1 MTTKIAVNGF
11 GRIGRL
17 VVRSALQRDDMEVM
31 AINDIAEPDRMA
43 HLFQYDSVHGTYEG
57 EVELDG
63 EQLKIDS
70 QEVQLLSVQDPA
82 DLPWDELDVD
92 IAVESTGVFRQK
104 EEAAKHLEAGADK
117 VVISAPGKG
126 DLLSI
131 VMGVNED
138 EYDPAEHDIV
148 DNASC
153 TTNCLAPMVKVLN
166 DTFGLQSATVT
177 TTHAYTTSQNI
188 LDGPG
193 GKDYRRMRAAAESII
208 PTSTGSAVATTEVLP
223 ELEGKI
229 DGIALRVPVPDGSIT
244 DLSATLEE
252 DVTEEEVNDAFRQA
266 AGGELDGIMDVED
279 TELVSRDYVGNPH
292 SVVVDAE
299 KTMVVNGNQIKVL
312 GWYDNEWGYANR
324 IVDLVQYMMEA

>member
-1 MTTKIAVNGF
+1 MTTRIAVNGF

-17 VVRSALQRDDMEVM
+17 VVRAALGRDDMEVM

-43 HLFQYDSVHGTYEG
+43 HLFQYDSVHGTYDG
-57 EVELDG
+57 EVKLDG
-63 EQLKIDS
+63 DRLNIDS
-70 QEVQLLSVQDPA
+70 QEIKLLSVKDPA
-82 DLPWDELDVD
+82 DLPWDELGVD

-126 DLLSI
+126 DILSI
-131 VMGVNED
+131 VLGVNEN
-138 EYDPAEHDIV
+138 EYDPGEHDIV

-177 TTHAYTTSQNI
+177 TTHAYTTTQNI
-188 LDGPG
+188 LDGPA

-229 DGIALRVPVPDGSIT
+229 NGIALRVPVPDGSIT
-244 DLSATLEE
+244 DLSATLKE
-252 DVTEEEVNDAFRQA
+252 DVSEEQVNDAFRKA
-266 AGGELDGIMDVED
+266 
-279 TELVSRDYVGNPH
+279 
-292 SVVVDAE
+292 
-299 KTMVVNGNQIKVL
+299 
-312 GWYDNEWGYANR
+312 
-324 IVDLVQYMMEA
+324 